1 MKPGISVQH
10 TALPT
15 RRYGIVRC
23 DVAGII
29 GFIPKDSWPTDAS
42 AGDFME
48 LSLRRTQ
55 ELLDHP
61 LKALFDAPSR
71 RAVKA
76 FFDNGGDECHLYGVC
91 LDGLGQL
98 IQPETLDHALGPL
111 LERLRG
117 HEEIALLAV
126 PAAAY
131 LPCTFTRLGAVSSHA
146 DTLYRT
152 LLVHC
157 RQMVNR
163 FLILDA
169 PRDLHGPAVVS
180 WLQNL
185 QESQGDELAYGALY
199 YPWLKAGEELMPPS
213 GSVLGVFARTEREHE
228 PFGVVWP
235 PANTPVHGI
244 THLQVELD
252 TNESGELAAQGVNP
266 IVVQP
271 GRGVLIFGAR
281 TLSTEKRWEY
291 INSRRIVSMI
301 SEQLR
306 RDNEWVVFE
315 QNSPA
320 MWKVLE
326 RDVKARLDEF
336 WQAGMLTGASA
347 GRDYMVRCDAE
358 TNPKEARETGQMA
371 VEVRLRPI
379 TTTEHITI
387 DLRLGEAV

>member
-23 DVAGII
+23 DIAGII
-29 GFIPKDSWPTDAS
+29 GFIPKDQWPTDAT
-42 AGDFME
+42 AGDFIE

-61 LKALFDAPSR
+61 LRRLFDAPSR
-71 RAVKA
+71 QAARA
-76 FFDNGGDECHLYGVC
+76 FFANGGDECHLYGVC
-91 LDGLGQL
+91 LESEDQL
-98 IQPETLDHALGPL
+98 QDTEGLDHVMGPL
-111 LERLRG
+111 LEHLRG
-117 HEEIALLAV
+117 QEEIGLLAV

-131 LPCTFTRLGAVSSHA
+131 MPCEFTRQGGVASKA
-146 DTLYRT
+146 DSLYRT
-152 LLVHC
+152 LLAHC
-157 RQMVNR
+157 ELMVNR

-169 PRDLHGPAVVS
+169 PRALHGPAVVA
-180 WLQNL
+180 WMRNL
-185 QESQGDELAYGALY
+185 QENQTDDLAFGAVY

-213 GSVLGVFARTEREHE
+213 GSVLGVFARTEREHQ

-244 THLQVELD
+244 THLEVELD
-252 TNESGELAAQGVNP
+252 WNESGDLAAQGVNP
-266 IVVQP
+266 IVTQP
-271 GRGVLIFGAR
+271 GRGILVFGAR
-281 TLSTEKRWEY
+281 TLSTESRWEY

-301 SEQLR
+301 AEQLR

-336 WQAGMLTGASA
+336 WQAGMLTGEAA
-347 GRDYMVRCDAE
+347 GRDYMVRCDDE
-358 TNPKEARETGQMA
+358 TNPKEARDAGQMS

-387 DLRLGEAV
+387 DLRLGESV

>member
-23 DVAGII
+23 DIAGIL
-29 GFIPKDSWPTDAS
+29 GFIPKDAWPTDAT
-42 AGDFME
+42 AGDFLE
-48 LSLRRTQ
+48 LTLRRTQ

-61 LKALFDAPSR
+61 LRRLFDAPSR
-71 RAVKA
+71 RAVRA

-91 LDGLGQL
+91 LETEDQLLEPEGL
-98 IQPETLDHALGPL
+98 DYVLGPL

-117 HEEIALLAV
+117 DEEIGLLAV

-131 LPCTFTRLGAVSSHA
+131 MACEFTRIGGVVSRA
-146 DTLYRT
+146 DMLYKT
-152 LLVHC
+152 LLLHC
-157 RQMVNR
+157 RTMVNR
-163 FLILDA
+163 FLIIDA
-169 PRDLHGPAVVS
+169 PKSLHGPAVVA

-185 QESQGDELAYGALY
+185 QESQGDELAFGAVY

-213 GSVLGVFARTEREHE
+213 GSVLGVFARTEREHA

-235 PANTPVHGI
+235 PANTPVRGV
-244 THLQVELD
+244 THLEVELD
-252 TNESGELAAQGVNP
+252 FNESGELAAAAVNP

-271 GRGVLIFGAR
+271 GRGVLVFGAR
-281 TLSTEKRWEY
+281 TLSTESRWEY

-301 SEQLR
+301 AEQLR

-315 QNSPA
+315 QNSPS

-336 WQAGMLTGASA
+336 WQAGMLTGEAA
-347 GRDYMVRCDAE
+347 GRDYLVRCDAE